1 MSTFLDMLCGAAGGP
16 IDDTMALVETRPE
29 HRAAAIATGVTL
41 GLMAV
46 ACPLPFLAH
55 AVINLTANGVRAAER
70 EARQAD
76 PDASD
81 PAQGAPA

>member
-16 IDDTMALVETRPE
+16 IDDTMTLVETRPE
-29 HRAAAIATGVTL
+29 HRTAAIATGVTL